1 MNMKRPLE
9 SSTLNSSDEIR
20 TCLRS
25 LQPLSDTYAELLQA
39 THNAC
44 RLDVEAAAK
53 KCKGTCED
61 ARRLFES
68 VIAKAEAE
76 RDAEI
81 QAAQNRILH
90 THHLAKDTV
99 AELEKAWGAWLPR
112 IRSLSSNEL
121 PGDTPNKEVLEHL
134 SKAALSA
141 IPSTAPLRR
150 HLLFRLAQWLKRI
163 GAFLE
168 RLPKA
173 ELDDIPSSTERRVL
187 WVFQTAFLIFLLAL
201 FAVGR
206 SVGSGMSWLSFFVFR
221 RTFPTATRELAESVH
236 RFEGSAQLVTRLANA
251 AIEGARMTLAATES
265 RAAAA
270 RNASTRDAE
279 RLRAQSQ
286 TEAEQRR
293 DIGIEEAASAWF
305 EACLNVAH
313 RLSRMTSAI
322 QCRFPDWQTLS
333 IGIGESGD
341 TIPSAVPFGTI
352 AANLVELAQTAGT
365 ARVPLSADASV
376 SIPALLPFPGRSS
389 LLLAGDESCKESA
402 MACLQT
408 LMLRLL
414 TAFAPGKVRFTMI
427 DPLGMG
433 RSFAQF
439 MHLADYDELLV
450 TTSIW
455 TETREI
461 ERELEKITDY
471 MRMVI
476 QKYLRGDYAS
486 IAEYNAEAGEIAE
499 PFRFLVISSFPAK
512 FSATAIERLLSIAT
526 SGSSCGVY
534 ILMNLDTAQE
544 LPRGLNLKELENAF
558 TVVDWHDGQFRLRDD
573 DFGKWPM
580 MLPPAPPIALFT
592 DLLRN
597 VGEKARNANK
607 VEVPFRT
614 VAPPDMVIWK
624 SSAKS
629 GISVPIGRAGARRL
643 QRLAFG
649 VGTAQHALV
658 AGKTGSGKSS
668 MLHALIT
675 NTALYYS
682 PDEVELFLV
691 DFKKGVE
698 FKPYAVCGLPHA
710 RVIAIESER
719 EFGLSVL
726 RRLDDE
732 LNSRGERF
740 RKHGAQDIAAYR
752 TADKSQRC
760 PRILLIVD
768 EFQEFFVEDDKVARE
783 SALLLDRLVR
793 QGRAFGVHVV
803 LGSQTLGGAYSLA
816 RATIDQM
823 AVRIALQCS
832 ETDARLV
839 LGDDNAAAHLLTRP
853 GEAIYNDANGRT
865 DGNTIFQVAWL
876 PDHERENYLKMI
888 SAAHGADARQFPAF
902 VFEGSIPADMR
913 CIPAVSD
920 GTPPTVTKNP
930 QELALWLGE
939 PAAIK
944 EPTAAVLRR
953 QAGCNLLMVGSN
965 EEISTAMVC
974 AVLLSLSRHN
984 VAHAHSGKSLVRI
997 VLFDGTPADSRHVGV
1012 ISNCVGSLCGS
1023 VKALGRRDAA
1033 AGLSELAAEVRQR
1046 VEDGS
1051 GKESGSVVLI
1061 LNGIQFLR
1069 DLRRPEGFS
1078 AFGASKGSD
1087 GSSAATDLTTIL
1099 KDGPGCGVHAVVW
1112 ADTVGNATRAFDRQS
1127 LRDFELRLVM
1137 QMSTADST
1145 SLIDSPAA
1153 AKLGPNRAFL
1163 YRDDLAF
1170 TEKFRPYGPPDAS
1183 TMLSLCKSI
1192 QGVARA

>member
-1 MNMKRPLE
+1 MKQQPE
-9 SSTLNSSDEIR
+9 QPSEPTPVEQIR
-20 TCLRS
+20 AYLRS
-25 LQPLSDTYAELLQA
+25 LQPLSADHAQRLRIAIDVCGSDKERAEE
-39 THNAC
+39 TC
-44 RLDVEAAAK
+44 KEASKQAK
-53 KCKGTCED
+53 KRFASAITKAKSEHD
-61 ARRLFES
+61 A
-68 VIAKAEAE
+68 VV
-76 RDAEI
+76 D
-81 QAAQNRILH
+81 AAQNRI
-90 THHLAKDTV
+90 THSNHLTKDTI
-99 AELEKAWGAWLPR
+99 A
-112 IRSLSSNEL
+112 
-121 PGDTPNKEVLEHL
+121 VLESALSGWVPRLRALSHDAKAADDPSKDAIEGL
-134 SKAALSA
+134 SKSVRAALSFA
-141 IPSTAPLRR
+141 TRRAVLLNLAHWLRR
-150 HLLFRLAQWLKRI
+150 KKMLWLGFFVLRRGYSNETKALAAAVCQFEK
-163 GAFLE
+163 
-168 RLPKA
+168 
-173 ELDDIPSSTERRVL
+173 STE
-187 WVFQTAFLIFLLAL
+187 
-201 FAVGR
+201 
-206 SVGSGMSWLSFFVFR
+206 
-221 RTFPTATRELAESVH
+221 
-236 RFEGSAQLVTRLANA
+236 SACQVAHA
-251 AIEGARMTLAATES
+251 AIKSAKKKLSVAES
-265 RAAAA
+265 RAE
-270 RNASTRDAE
+270 SERDGAIREAE
-279 RLRAQSQ
+279 RLRGVAQA
-286 TEAEQRR
+286 EAEKRR
-293 DIGIEEAASAWF
+293 VQSIDDAAAGWMTACRDVARKLSGAASA
-305 EACLNVAH
+305 
-313 RLSRMTSAI
+313 I
-322 QCRFPDWQTLS
+322 QRRFPDWPQVLAHV
-333 IGIGESGD
+333 GEGFD
-341 TIPSAVPFGTI
+341 ALPAAVPFGDITMNLAE
-352 AANLVELAQTAGT
+352 AATTEDGQ
-365 ARVPLSADASV
+365 PSFADPDATV
-376 SIPALLPFPGRSS
+376 STPALLSFTEHSS
-389 LLLAGDESCKESA
+389 LLLEGDESCKESA
-402 MACLQT
+402 MTCLQT

-427 DPLGMG
+427 DPLGLG

-461 ERELEKITDY
+461 ERELEKITDH

-476 QKYLRGDYAS
+476 QKYLRGEYAS
-486 IAEYNAEAGEIAE
+486 ISEYNAEAGEVAE
-499 PFRFLVISSFPAK
+499 PFRFLIISSFPAK
-512 FSATAIERLLSIAT
+512 FSATAIERLLSIAS

-534 ILMNLDTAQE
+534 VLMNLDTTQE
-544 LPRGLNLKELENAF
+544 LPRGLNLKELESAF
-558 TVVDWHDGQFRLRDD
+558 TVVDWRDGQFHLRDD

-580 MLPPAPPIALFT
+580 TLPPSPPIALFT
-592 DLLRN
+592 DLLRS

-614 VAPPDMVIWK
+614 VTPPDMAIGK

-643 QRLAFG
+643 QRLEFG

-668 MLHALIT
+668 LLHALIT
-675 NTALYYS
+675 NTALHYS

-732 LNSRGERF
+732 LHSRGERF
-740 RKHGAQDIAAYR
+740 RKVGAQDLAAYR

-793 QGRAFGVHVV
+793 QGRAFGIHVV

-888 SAAHGADARQFPAF
+888 SAAQGSEARRFPTF
-902 VFEGSIPADMR
+902 VFEGSIPADIR
-913 CIPAVSD
+913 CIPAVCNC
-920 GTPPTVTKNP
+920 TPPTVTKSP
-930 QELALWLGE
+930 QELTLWLGE

-953 QAGCNLLMVGSN
+953 QAGCNLLMVGNN

-974 AVLLSLSRHN
+974 AILLSLSRHN
-984 VAHAHSGKSLVRI
+984 VAQADSSKNSVRI
-997 VLFDGTPADSRHVGV
+997 VLFDGTPADSRHAGV
-1012 ISNCVGSLCGS
+1012 ISDCLGSLCGS
-1023 VKALGRRDAA
+1023 VKILSRREAA
-1033 AGLSELAAEVRQR
+1033 AGLSELADEVRQR
-1046 VEDGS
+1046 VEDAG
-1051 GKESGSVVLI
+1051 GKEAGSIVLI
-1061 LNGIQFLR
+1061 LNGIQSLR

-1078 AFGASKGSD
+1078 AFGASKGSE
-1087 GSSAATDLTTIL
+1087 GASAVADLTTIL
-1099 KDGPGCGVHAVVW
+1099 RDGPACGVHAVVW
-1112 ADTVGNATRAFDRQS
+1112 ADTVGNATRAFDRQT

-1170 TEKFRPYGPPDAS
+1170 TEKFRPYGPTDAS
-1183 TMLSLCKSI
+1183 TMQSLCKSI
-1192 QGVARA
+1192 KAAVNA